1 MTKTELEILSTVLGW
16 ADDPKSSPPH
26 KRNMGGPLTVRTG
39 SKAHLTAVKLHK
51 HGLVNV
57 SVLGDLTRITSA
69 TEVWRNAFPGRAE
82 TIDDATAE
90 RIGEVLSTNL
100 KLKHDREHRDRWV
113 TGWGTK
119 TNKGLARTVLWVI
132 TNMLTIK

>member
-1 MTKTELEILSTVLGW
+1 MTKTELEIIRTVLGW
-16 ADDPKSSPPH
+16 ADDLKSSPPH
-26 KRNMGGPLTVRTG
+26 KRNMGRSLTVRTG

-69 TEVWRNAFPGRAE
+69 TEVWRNAFPGRTE
-82 TIDDATAE
+82 PTDGATAE
-90 RIGEVLSTNL
+90 HIGEVLSANL
-100 KLKHDREHRDRWV
+100 RLKRDREHPDRWV

-132 TNMLTIK
+132 TNMLNIK